1 MPARKHLV
9 VVVPGIGG
17 SKLAPPGRPD
27 RPVWTA
33 GRRDIGRL
41 LLRPGGLSLA
51 EHPVLEPVGLIDS
64 LTTFGVWTHVH
75 GYEGLMRTL
84 GGLDDA
90 VVDDGTPAGRRLDAT
105 VVALPYDFRL
115 SVTVATQRLDDEIRQ
130 RCAVLWPGEK
140 PAAARVIIVA
150 HSLGGLV
157 ARYWAADPDNAPLC
171 RALITLG
178 TPHRGAP
185 KALDVLANGI
195 PLGRLGHWQLPR
207 TVLREW
213 PSIGELLPRYAVI
226 EDRSRTNTSAVT
238 GEAALTSGPLVWP
251 HELGVPWLTESARQ
265 AFAVHQTIETAW
277 RTMPR
282 DSIEM
287 VPRIGYGH
295 GTARSCIWDGK
306 EITVSSAAGPHG
318 DGLGQWTDDLGDGTV
333 PAYCGLPLEM
343 DRHAP
348 KQMRV
353 PYRHMPIVHLAEV
366 VELIKSYEGV
376 PPDMAP
382 IRAGKERPAVLGLDV
397 VETQPA
403 GTPIPIIATIRTD
416 ADDVSRVAVWADI
429 SPASLTDDASPG
441 RRLEETRLTWDPAI
455 HGFHAELGARKP
467 GLYRLRLT
475 ADEVPAGGLL
485 ETTAVLEVIDS
496 DQLD

>member
-27 RPVWTA
+27 KPVWTS

-41 LLRPGGLSLA
+41 LLRPGGLSLG

-64 LTTFGVWTHVH
+64 LTTFGIWTHVH
-75 GYEGLMRTL
+75 GYESLMGAL
-84 GGLDDA
+84 GGLDGA

-105 VVALPYDFRL
+105 VVALPYDFRR
-115 SVTVATQRLDDEIRQ
+115 SVTVAAQRLDDEIRQ
-130 RCAVLWPGEK
+130 RCAVLWPEEK
-140 PAAARVIIVA
+140 PASARVIIVA

-157 ARYWAADPDNAPLC
+157 ARYWAADPGNAPLC
-171 RALITLG
+171 RSLITLG

-185 KALDVLANGI
+185 KALDVFANGI

-213 PSIGELLPRYAVI
+213 PSVAELLPRYPVI
-226 EDRSRTNTSAVT
+226 EDQ
-238 GEAALTSGPLVWP
+238 
-251 HELGVPWLTESARQ
+251 SARQ
-265 AFAVHQTIETAW
+265 TGTAAGGRPMLRPDELAAPWLAEPAEQAFATVHQKIEDGW

-282 DSIEM
+282 DGAEI

-295 GTARSCIWDGK
+295 GTPRSCVWDGK
-306 EITVSSAAGPHG
+306 KITVNSEAGPHRA
-318 DGLGQWTDDLGDGTV
+318 GLGQWADDLGDGTV

-348 KQMRV
+348 RQMRV

-366 VELIKSYEGV
+366 VELVKSYEGV
-376 PPDMAP
+376 PAELPT
-382 IRAGKERPAVLGLDV
+382 RAGEERPAVLGLDV

-403 GTPIPIIATIRTD
+403 GTPIPIGATVRVD
-416 ADDVSRVAVWADI
+416 ADDVSQVGVWAELTTVPD
-429 SPASLTDDASPG
+429 TDDSRPP
-441 RRLEETRLTWDPAI
+441 RRLEDARLTWDPTTG
-455 HGFHAELGARKP
+455 GFLTELRARDP
-467 GLYRLRLT
+467 GLYRLTLR
-475 ADEVPAGGLL
+475 AEEVPAGGDL
-485 ETTAVLEVIDS
+485 ETTAVVEVVDS
-496 DQLD
+496 DQLA